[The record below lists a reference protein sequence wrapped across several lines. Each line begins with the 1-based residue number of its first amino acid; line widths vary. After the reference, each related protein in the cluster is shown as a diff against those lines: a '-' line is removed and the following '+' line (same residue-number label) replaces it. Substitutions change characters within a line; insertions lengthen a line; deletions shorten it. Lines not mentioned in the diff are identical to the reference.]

1 MGLFFFG
8 VLKQVNPMERG
19 HQSFK
24 IILKIYPFNIFSDT
38 FTKISFEYSSV
49 ELVLVI
55 AWFAVQ
61 LTINVTS
68 GS

>member
-1 MGLFFFG
+1 
-8 VLKQVNPMERG
+8 MERG

-24 IILKIYPFNIFSDT
+24 IILKIYPFNVFSDS

-49 ELVLVI
+49 ELVLVN